1 VAGGKSRK
9 TGGIS
14 KALINRIKSGIKGG
28 KAGKDRQSKE
38 SKRQQ
43 FDPFGLKEEYLA
55 TTPKNVLEENQE
67 TRKRQRQT
75 SAKAKKIQRDKRP
88 PK

>member
-14 KALINRIKSGIKGG
+14 KALIDRVKGG

-67 TRKRQRQT
+67 TRKRQSQA
-75 SAKAKKIQRDKRP
+75 SANAKKIQRRKRP